1 KKKNIIEGESNQLQE
16 KLKSMVYEKTSDD
29 YQKLQDEQQKLI
41 NLKNEYLEKITI
53 LRGQLI
59 IEQEKSRVS
68 AKKLDLNPE
77 KILNNL
83 DEIQKC
89 LSKIQSLSE
98 LETIKKEILKI
109 SDKIENL
116 IKYLR
121 GEKKEEMTKPD
132 LSKIEQEINNLG
144 EEIKKLNEK
153 IQLASQELAEFAA
166 KEQEKRKS
174 LYDLQKKIQIK
185 QTEFNNF
192 LNELNNLKIERA
204 RVETKKENL
213 EEEIKREGLA
223 SKDLTPQS
231 GLTYPEN
238 LFSEIQKLKHQLE
251 LIGGIDPEITKEYPE
266 CRERWEFLTYQ
277 IKDLKSALQS
287 LYKIIKQLD
296 EKIESQFADY
306 FQKINEKFDYYFKI
320 FFGGGKAKLVLQ
332 KTITDYESSP
342 NIQIENFNQKEA
354 NQLSPENEKITQE
367 SKTEIAEIEIMA
379 NPPGKKLKNIEALSG
394 GEKALTSLALI
405 CAIIAINKPPFVV
418 LDEVDA
424 ALDEKNS
431 ARFANIIKDLSNKT
445 QFIVITHNRQTME
458 AADILYGVTMGE
470 DGVSKLLSMK
480 F

>member
-1 KKKNIIEGESNQLQE
+1 MFLEKLEIIGFKSFALKTVLEFPRPKSRDSFGITAIVGPNGSGKSNIVESIRWGLGEQSSKTLRIKKAEDIIFSGSDKRVKSNSAEIALYFNNEDGAAPIDYRQFIIKRKVYRDGTSEYSINNSRVRLQDILLLLAQSSFGQKSYSIISQGMIDSILHSSATERKIFFDEATGIRQYQIKKEDASKKLEKTQNNLQQAEIALQEIGPRMRSLTRQIKKLERRQKIEEELKNLQKKYYSYLRQNINNQLSIINKQIAETEKKKNIIEGESNQLQE

-153 IQLASQELAEFAA
+153 IQLASQELA
-166 KEQEKRKS
+166 
-174 LYDLQKKIQIK
+174 
-185 QTEFNNF
+185 
-192 LNELNNLKIERA
+192 
-204 RVETKKENL
+204 
-213 EEEIKREGLA
+213 
-223 SKDLTPQS
+223 
-231 GLTYPEN
+231 
-238 LFSEIQKLKHQLE
+238 
-251 LIGGIDPEITKEYPE
+251 
-266 CRERWEFLTYQ
+266 
-277 IKDLKSALQS
+277 
-287 LYKIIKQLD
+287 
-296 EKIESQFADY
+296 
-306 FQKINEKFDYYFKI
+306 
-320 FFGGGKAKLVLQ
+320 
-332 KTITDYESSP
+332 
-342 NIQIENFNQKEA
+342 
-354 NQLSPENEKITQE
+354 
-367 SKTEIAEIEIMA
+367 
-379 NPPGKKLKNIEALSG
+379 
-394 GEKALTSLALI
+394 
-405 CAIIAINKPPFVV
+405 
-418 LDEVDA
+418 
-424 ALDEKNS
+424 
-431 ARFANIIKDLSNKT
+431 
-445 QFIVITHNRQTME
+445 
-458 AADILYGVTMGE
+458 
-470 DGVSKLLSMK
+470 
-480 F
+480 